1 MQNSSWIIS
10 KNGLPQG
17 YVLAPTMFNIYIN
30 DQSISTDSDVKHF
43 IYANETAIVAQHKH
57 FEN

>member
-17 YVLAPTMFNIYIN
+17 CVLSPTMFNIYIN

-43 IYANETAIVAQHKH
+43 IYANETAIVAQHEN